1 MELPLVWI
9 IDDDNLFY
17 MITKNNLRKTGIET
31 TTEFFYDGLD
41 SLNALLERV
50 KNNHTLPALIILDL
64 NMPLYDGWSFLQGY
78 MNLTP
83 ETRSKMTTERALNTS
98 RETFNSQDILIK
110 DQHRLMKKQDNDL
123 NKINHEMLR
132 WYRKGV

>member
-31 TTEFFYDGLD
+31 TNEFFCDGLD

-50 KNNHTLPALIILDL
+50 KNNQTLPTLIILDL
-64 NMPLYDGWSFLQGY
+64 NMPLYDGWSFVQGY
-78 MNLTP
+78 MNLPP
-83 ETRSKMTTERALNTS
+83 ETRSKMKLHICSSSIDPA
-98 RETFNSQDILIK
+98 DITKAESIPDVLGFQEK
-110 DQHRLMKKQDNDL
+110 PLSVDLLSSLLKK
-123 NKINHEMLR
+123 
-132 WYRKGV
+132 

>member
-31 TTEFFYDGLD
+31 TTEFFCDGLD

-50 KNNHTLPALIILDL
+50 KNNQTLPTLIILDL
-64 NMPLYDGWSFLQGY
+64 NMPLYDGWSFVQGY
-78 MNLTP
+78 MNLPP
-83 ETRSKMTTERALNTS
+83 ETRSKMKLHICSSSIDPA
-98 RETFNSQDILIK
+98 DITKAESIPDVLGFQEK
-110 DQHRLMKKQDNDL
+110 PLSVDLLSSLLKK
-123 NKINHEMLR
+123 
-132 WYRKGV
+132 

>member
-1 MELPLVWI
+1 MEIPLVWI

-41 SLNALLERV
+41 SINALLERV
-50 KNNHTLPALIILDL
+50 KNKQTLPALIILDL

-78 MNLTP
+78 MNLPT
-83 ETRSKMTTERALNTS
+83 ETRSKMKLHICTSSIDPADITRAESIPDVLGFQEKPLS
-98 RETFNSQDILIK
+98 A
-110 DQHRLMKKQDNDL
+110 DL
-123 NKINHEMLR
+123 LQALLSA
-132 WYRKGV
+132 

>member
-1 MELPLVWI
+1 MEIPLVWI

-50 KNNHTLPALIILDL
+50 KNKQTLPVLIILDL

-78 MNLTP
+78 MNLP
-83 ETRSKMTTERALNTS
+83 IEIRSKMKLHICTSSIDPADISRAESIPDVLGFQEKPLSAELLLSLLT
-98 RETFNSQDILIK
+98 
-110 DQHRLMKKQDNDL
+110 
-123 NKINHEMLR
+123 
-132 WYRKGV
+132 G

>member
-1 MELPLVWI
+1 
-9 IDDDNLFY
+9 
-17 MITKNNLRKTGIET
+17 
-31 TTEFFYDGLD
+31 
-41 SLNALLERV
+41 
-50 KNNHTLPALIILDL
+50 
-64 NMPLYDGWSFLQGY
+64 
-78 MNLTP
+78 
-83 ETRSKMTTERALNTS
+83 MTTERALNTS

>member
-50 KNNHTLPALIILDL
+50 KNKQTLPVLIILDL

-78 MNLTP
+78 MNLPP
-83 ETRSKMTTERALNTS
+83 ETRSKMKLHICTSSIDPADISRAESIPDVLGFQEKPLSADLLLALLTE
-98 RETFNSQDILIK
+98 
-110 DQHRLMKKQDNDL
+110 
-123 NKINHEMLR
+123 
-132 WYRKGV
+132 